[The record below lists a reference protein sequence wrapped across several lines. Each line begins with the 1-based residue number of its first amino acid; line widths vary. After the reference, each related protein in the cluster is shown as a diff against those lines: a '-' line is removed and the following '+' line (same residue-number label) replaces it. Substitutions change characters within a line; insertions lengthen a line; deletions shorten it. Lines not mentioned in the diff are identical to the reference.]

1 MLTAVANGYSSGTQ
15 IIGQILAYIEDIL
28 SQYCANELCYNQML
42 LPENILETYNHVGE
56 VAHIMQIQLKI
67 IGNPVNRTDILL
79 PTYSKMRD
87 PMTAPKRRPSGNREA
102 IQDPSSFVMRNGGS
116 SPVNCAK

>member
-1 MLTAVANGYSSGTQ
+1 
-15 IIGQILAYIEDIL
+15 
-28 SQYCANELCYNQML
+28 ML
-42 LPENILETYNHVGE
+42 LPENILATYNHMGE
-56 VAHIMQIQLKI
+56 MANIMQIQLKI

-87 PMTAPKRRPSGNREA
+87 PKIAPKRRPRGNREA
-102 IQDPSSFVMRNGGS
+102 IQDPSSSVMRNGGS